1 MGLTLCRWGRAE
13 YEVDALHE
21 MGVEIVDDP
30 ARAEVIV
37 VPSTRR
43 VLASDVPRARL
54 VITTTSGFD
63 NLDVVGLRA
72 AGVRCAR
79 LPLARR
85 DAVVETA
92 MGMILAMT
100 RRFGPFQEA
109 AGRGAWERARLP
121 EYRAVCLGRVGV
133 VGLGVIGSKMCSVLD
148 ALGAEIVPCR
158 RGDPLP
164 VDVDVL
170 TLHCSLDAHNER
182 MIDGD
187 ALRRL
192 RPGAVLVNTARG
204 RLVDLE
210 AAMQAVRAGH
220 LGGLGIDVFPREPAE
235 LAPLVHPRVLVTPH
249 AAGWHPALGRAIA
262 DGVATAVRALQAGE
276 VVPWSL

>member
-21 MGVEIVDDP
+21 MGIENVDDP
-30 ARAEVIV
+30 ARADVIV

-43 VLASDVPRARL
+43 VVAADVPRARL

-63 NLDVVGLRA
+63 NLDVPGLRA

-92 MGMILAMT
+92 LGMILSAT

-109 AGRGAWERARLP
+109 AGKGLWERARLP
-121 EYRAVCLGRVGV
+121 EYGAICLGRVGV
-133 VGLGVIGSKMCSVLD
+133 VGIGVIGSKMCSVLD
-148 ALGAEIVPCR
+148 ALGAEVVPCR

-164 VDVDVL
+164 TDVAVL

-187 ALRRL
+187 AIARM
-192 RPGAVLVNTARG
+192 RPGTVLVNTARG
-204 RLVDLE
+204 RLVELD
-210 AAMQAVRAGH
+210 AAMDAVRSGH
-220 LGGLGIDVFPREPAE
+220 LGGLGVDVFPREPAD
-235 LAPLVHPRVLVTPH
+235 LGPLVHPRVLLTPH
-249 AAGWHPALGRAIA
+249 AAGWHPGLGRAIA

-276 VVPWSL
+276 MVPWSL